1 MRYNLPSFSECG
13 LFTETQNPLSTTRQ
27 LGPFPTLGLWA
38 VLCFGGGL
46 YASWQGYGGR
56 AFAATLT
63 VFSFYFGVMLLFAAR
78 GVPEFLSARFG
89 SGAGYLLGAAALLAY
104 LIYAIGTSTFAFS
117 RAGAIAAMVFIPL
130 VLAASAE
137 RQAPGA
143 WQDYLT
149 LAGIWVTVK
158 FSPSH
163 WLWPYPDARLA
174 YVFTVLFC
182 LNVALA
188 GFVLIRKIP
197 GIGYNIGWGRRW
209 SFFVLA
215 SFLVFGAIAIPLGTG
230 MHFIHFAPQWHTW
243 PSLAFLSIAILCFTA
258 WPEEFLFRG
267 LLQNMLSR
275 SSKGDLAGWWTAS
288 ILFGFSH
295 ITNLG
300 FPNWRYVILASIA
313 GLFYGWTWRRT
324 NSIFASA
331 LVHAAVDATWHFF
344 FHT

>member
-1 MRYNLPSFSECG
+1 VPA
-13 LFTETQNPLSTTRQ
+13 TRQ
-27 LGPFPTLGLWA
+27 LGPFPILGLWA

-46 YASWQGYGGR
+46 YASWLGYGGR
-56 AFAATLT
+56 GFAATLT
-63 VFSFYFGVMLLFAAR
+63 AFSFYFGVMLLLAAR
-78 GVPEFLSARFG
+78 GVPESFSSRLGGG
-89 SGAGYLLGAAALLAY
+89 SGYLVGAAALFVY
-104 LIYAIGTSTFAFS
+104 LIYAIGTSTFTFS
-117 RAGAIAAMVFIPL
+117 RAGVIAAIVFVPL
-130 VLAASAE
+130 ALAASAE
-137 RQAPGA
+137 RQPPGA

-163 WLWPYPDARLA
+163 WLWPYPNERLA
-174 YVFTVLFC
+174 YVFTVLLC

-188 GFVLIRKIP
+188 AFVLIRKTP
-197 GIGYNIGWGRRW
+197 GIGYNIGWGSRW

-215 SFLVFGAIAIPLGTG
+215 SFLVFAGIAIPLGTG
-230 MHFIHFAPQWHTW
+230 IHFIHFAPQWHAGW
-243 PSLAFLSIAILCFTA
+243 SLPFLSIAILLFTA

-275 SSKGDLAGWWTAS
+275 SSKSDLAGWWSAS
-288 ILFGFSH
+288 VLFGFSH

-331 LVHAAVDATWHFF
+331 LVHALVDITWHFLF
-344 FHT
+344 RAP

>member
-1 MRYNLPSFSECG
+1 M
-13 LFTETQNPLSTTRQ
+13 
-27 LGPFPTLGLWA
+27 LGLWA
-38 VLCFGGGL
+38 VLCFAGCL
-46 YASWQGYGGR
+46 YATAQGYGGR

-63 VFSFYFGVMLLFAAR
+63 AFAFYFAVMLLFAAR

-89 SGAGYLLGAAALLAY
+89 AGAGYLVGTAPLLAY
-104 LIYAIGTSTFAFS
+104 LIYALGTGTLAFS
-117 RAGAIAAMVFIPL
+117 RAGAVAAIAFVPVI
-130 VLAASAE
+130 LAASAQRE
-137 RQAPGA
+137 PPGA

-163 WLWPYPDARLA
+163 WLWPYPGGRLA
-174 YVFTVLFC
+174 YVFTVLLC
-182 LNVALA
+182 LNIALA
-188 GFVLIRKIP
+188 AFVLIRKIP
-197 GIGYNIGWGRRW
+197 GIGYNIGWGSRW
-209 SFFVLA
+209 SFFIVA

-230 MHFIHFAPQWHTW
+230 MHFIQFAPQWQTLH
-243 PSLAFLSIAILCFTA
+243 SLPFLSIAILFFTA

-267 LLQNMLSR
+267 LLQNMLAR
-275 SSKGDLAGWWTAS
+275 SCKSELASWWTAS
-288 ILFGFSH
+288 VLFGFSH

-331 LVHAAVDATWHFF
+331 LVHTAVDVTWHFF
-344 FHT
+344 FRTL

>member
-1 MRYNLPSFSECG
+1 LRYNLPSFLECG
-13 LFTETQNPLSTTRQ
+13 FSLNTNSVPATRQ
-27 LGPFPTLGLWA
+27 LGPFPILGLWA

-46 YASWQGYGGR
+46 YASWLGYGGR
-56 AFAATLT
+56 GFAATLT
-63 VFSFYFGVMLLFAAR
+63 AFSFHFGVMLLLAAR
-78 GVPEFLSARFG
+78 GVPESFSSRLGGG
-89 SGAGYLLGAAALLAY
+89 SGYLVGAAALFVY
-104 LIYAIGTSTFAFS
+104 LIYAIGTSTFTFS
-117 RAGAIAAMVFIPL
+117 RAGVIAAIVFVPL
-130 VLAASAE
+130 ALAASAE
-137 RQAPGA
+137 RQPPGA

-163 WLWPYPDARLA
+163 WLWPYPNERLA
-174 YVFTVLFC
+174 YVFTVLLC

-188 GFVLIRKIP
+188 AFVLIRKTP
-197 GIGYNIGWGRRW
+197 GIGYNIGWGSRW

-215 SFLVFGAIAIPLGTG
+215 SFLVFAGIAIPLGTG
-230 MHFIHFAPQWHTW
+230 IHFIHFAPQWHAGW
-243 PSLAFLSIAILCFTA
+243 SLPFLSIAILLFTA

-275 SSKGDLAGWWTAS
+275 SSKSDLAGWWSAS
-288 ILFGFSH
+288 VLFGFSH

-300 FPNWRYVILASIA
+300 FPNWRYVILATIA

-331 LVHAAVDATWHFF
+331 LVHALVDITWHFLF
-344 FHT
+344 RAP

>member
-1 MRYNLPSFSECG
+1 LPA
-13 LFTETQNPLSTTRQ
+13 TRQ
-27 LGPFPTLGLWA
+27 LGFFSTLGLWA
-38 VLCFGGGL
+38 ALCLGGGL

-56 AFAATLT
+56 GFAATLT

-89 SGAGYLLGAAALLAY
+89 AGAGYLLGAAALLAY
-104 LIYAIGTSTFAFS
+104 LIYSIGTSTFAFS
-117 RAGAIAAMVFIPL
+117 RAGAIAAIIFIPL
-130 VLAASAE
+130 ALAASAG
-137 RQAPGA
+137 RQSPGA

-174 YVFTVLFC
+174 YVFTVLLC

-188 GFVLIRKIP
+188 AFVLIRKVP

-230 MHFIHFAPQWHTW
+230 MHFIHFAPQWRTW
-243 PSLAFLSIAILCFTA
+243 SSLPFLSIAILCFTA

-275 SSKGDLAGWWTAS
+275 SSKSELAGWWTAS
-288 ILFGFSH
+288 VLFGFSH

-331 LVHAAVDATWHFF
+331 LVHAGVDVTWHFF
-344 FHT
+344 FRT